1 MPLLAAER
9 ASFLITS
16 LFRYGVAFV
25 PSYSIEARS
34 LDLPGPYSHNF
45 WVLRDQDGKALAEL
59 HGLATDRE
67 TGKTVPI
74 GTDEKLHSLRV
85 RHFPLDADYAQS
97 LGVSQSRGGYIAEGQ
112 DSKTVLVADEKEVM
126 ARWNSAVAAK
136 APLNALDRD
145 YPSYGFKVFGDTI
158 NSNSTYRTLG
168 EIMGV
173 PVHEFSGVMEPGID
187 NRMTSQKQIEELR
200 THGYP
205 VLDEPS
211 VKRNGQYESLEPRPM
226 PSPGPSPSP
235 IDDARAHYDP
245 RTPGHPG
252 HADFARIREGLAD
265 SIRDPRA
272 LDNATASAYREMIAN
287 PLVKEVDYVGV
298 HNGNAIIAYAPYG
311 LGREPMFSAHT
322 DLAQA
327 QRQPAED
334 SLDRAQALAEA
345 RASVQTQEQASQSQ
359 GQGGPALSI
368 GARSA

>member
-1 MPLLAAER
+1 MPQ
-9 ASFLITS
+9 
-16 LFRYGVAFV
+16 
-25 PSYSIEARS
+25 YSIEARS

-74 GTDEKLHSLRV
+74 GTDEQLHSLRV

-97 LGVSQSRGGYIAEGQ
+97 LGAKQSMGGYIAEGQ
-112 DSKTVLVADEKEVM
+112 DRKTVLTADKEEVM
-126 ARWNSAVAAK
+126 GRWNAAVAATV
-136 APLNALDRD
+136 PLNALDRD
-145 YPSYGFKVFGDTI
+145 YPSYGFKMFADTV

-173 PVHEFSGVMEPGID
+173 PVHDFPWKVEPGLD
-187 NRMTSQKQIEELR
+187 NRMVDPKRIEALR

-205 VLDEPS
+205 TLDEPS
-211 VKRNGQYESLEPRPM
+211 VKRNGQYEPLEPRPM
-226 PSPGPSPSP
+226 ASPGPRPSP
-235 IDDARAHYDP
+235 VDDVRAQYDA

-252 HADFARIREGLAD
+252 HADFVRIREGLAG
-265 SIRDPRA
+265 SLQDPRA
-272 LDNATASAYREMIAN
+272 LDNASASAYREMVAN
-287 PLVKEVDYVGV
+287 PLVKQVDYVGV
-298 HNGNAIIAYAPYG
+298 HNGNAIVAHAPYG
-311 LGREPMFSAHT
+311 LGREPMFNAHT
-322 DLAQA
+322 ELAQA
-327 QRQPAED
+327 QRQPAEE

-345 RASVQTQEQASQSQ
+345 RALAQTQEQASQSQ